1 MPSQLILATY
11 LSLLAV
17 QYLLEQIL
25 LLLNLRQAW
34 ACSRRPPPEALEIMP
49 EAEYRRALEY
59 SRARGWLGLISNTV
73 GTALIL
79 ALILSGALGR
89 LEALIGAIS
98 VAELW
103 RAILLVYAVSL
114 LFGLVS
120 LPGSIYAQFVI
131 EARFGF
137 NRTTPRL
144 FLLDL
149 MKGLALSLAVATPLL
164 ILLFLLVRATP
175 LWWLWAF
182 VGLSA
187 FQLLMVLL
195 YPRLIAPLFNRFTPL
210 PEGPLKDKIEEL
222 ARRLRFRTR
231 GIYLMDASR
240 RSEHGNAY
248 FTGLGRSKR
257 IVLFDTLIRSLTPEQ
272 AAAVL
277 AHEVGHER
285 KRHTIWRLV
294 LSLLASLA
302 GFWLLHWGLSWNPL
316 FQAFGFTAA
325 SLPAAVV
332 LLLYFSEPLAM
343 LLKPLASWGSR
354 RQEHAADRFAFREA
368 GCGEAF
374 VEALIGLSR
383 RNLSNPTPHP
393 WASFYFATHP
403 TVVERIRALRVAH
416 AGADCANSA
425 C

>member
-1 MPSQLILATY
+1 MAPRLILTVY
-11 LSLLAV
+11 LGLLV
-17 QYLLEQIL
+17 LRFLLEQL
-25 LLLNLRQAW
+25 LVALNLRQAR
-34 ACSRRPPPEALEIMP
+34 AHGRRPPPEALEIMP

-59 SRARGWLGLISNTV
+59 SRARGRLVLISNTV
-73 GTALIL
+73 ETGLFL
-79 ALILSGALGR
+79 ALVLSGALGR
-89 LEALIGAIS
+89 LEALIDALS

-114 LFGLVS
+114 VFGLAG

-137 NRTTPRL
+137 NRTTARL

-149 MKGLALSLAVATPLL
+149 VKGLALSLAVATPFL

-175 LWWLWAF
+175 LWWLWSF
-182 VGLSA
+182 LGFSA

-210 PEGPLKDKIEEL
+210 AEGPLKDRIEEL
-222 ARRLRFRTR
+222 AARLRFRTR

-240 RSEHGNAY
+240 RSAHGNAY

-257 IVLFDTLIRSLTPEQ
+257 IVLFDTLIRSLNPEQ

-277 AHEVGHER
+277 AHEVGHE
-285 KRHTIWRLV
+285 KKKHTTWRLG
-294 LSLLASLA
+294 LGLLASLV
-302 GFWLLHWGLSWNPL
+302 GFWLLHLGLRWNPL
-316 FQAFGFTAA
+316 FQAFGFGAA
-325 SLPAAVV
+325 SPQAAVV
-332 LLLYFSEPLAM
+332 LLLYFSGPLTM

-368 GCGEAF
+368 GCGEALI
-374 VEALIGLSR
+374 EALIGLSR
-383 RNLSNPTPHP
+383 QNLSNPTPHP
-393 WASFYFATHP
+393 WASFYFSTHP
-403 TVVERIRALRVAH
+403 TVVERIRALRAH
-416 AGADCANSA
+416 
-425 C
+425 

>member
-1 MPSQLILATY
+1 MAPRLILAIY
-11 LSLLAV
+11 LGLLV
-17 QYLLEQIL
+17 LQFLLEQFL
-25 LLLNLRQAW
+25 LVLNLRHSR
-34 ACSRRPPPEALEIMP
+34 ACSRHLPAEALQIMP

-59 SRARGWLGLISNTV
+59 SRARGRLGLISNTL
-73 GTALIL
+73 GTGLIL

-98 VAELW
+98 AAELW
-103 RAILLVYAVSL
+103 RSVLLVYAVSL
-114 LFGLVS
+114 IFGLAS
-120 LPGSIYAQFVI
+120 LPNSIYAQFVI

-149 MKGLALSLAVATPLL
+149 LKGLALSLAVATPLL

-175 LWWLWAF
+175 LWWLWSFAGF
-182 VGLSA
+182 SG
-187 FQLLMVLL
+187 FQLLTVLL

-210 PEGPLKDKIEEL
+210 AEGPLKDRIEEL
-222 ARRLRFRTR
+222 ANRLRFRTR
-231 GIYLMDASR
+231 GIFLMDASR

-257 IVLFDTLIRSLTPEQ
+257 IVLFDTLIRILTPEQ

-277 AHEVGHER
+277 AHEVGHE
-285 KRHTIWRLV
+285 KKKHTIWRLV
-294 LSLLASLA
+294 LSLVASLV

-316 FQAFGFTAA
+316 FQAFGFAAA

-332 LLLYFSEPLAM
+332 LILYFSEPLGM
-343 LLKPLASWGSR
+343 LLRPLASWGSR

-374 VEALIGLSR
+374 IEALIGLSR
-383 RNLSNPTPHP
+383 QNLSNPTPHP

-403 TVVERIRALRVAH
+403 TVVERIRALR
-416 AGADCANSA
+416 AG
-425 C
+425 

>member
-1 MPSQLILATY
+1 MAPQLILAIY
-11 LSLLAV
+11 LSLLV
-17 QYLLEQIL
+17 LQFLLEQL
-25 LLLNLRQAW
+25 LLALNLRHVR
-34 ACSRRPPPEALEIMP
+34 ACSRRLPPEALEVMP

-59 SRARGWLGLISNTV
+59 SRARGRLGLISNTV
-73 GTALIL
+73 GTGLIL

-89 LEALIGAIS
+89 LEALLNALP

-114 LFGLVS
+114 VFGLAG

-149 MKGLALSLAVATPLL
+149 LKGLALSLALTTPLL

-175 LWWLWAF
+175 LWWLWSFAGF
-182 VGLSA
+182 SA

-210 PEGPLKDKIEEL
+210 AEGPLKDKIEKL
-222 ARRLRFRTR
+222 AKRLRFRTH

-285 KRHTIWRLV
+285 KKHTIWRLG
-294 LSLLASLA
+294 LSLLASLV
-302 GFWLLHWGLSWNPL
+302 GFWLLHLGLRWHPL
-316 FQAFGFTAA
+316 FLAFGFAAA
-325 SLPAAVV
+325 SPPAAVV

-354 RQEHAADRFAFREA
+354 RQEHAADRFAFHEA

-374 VEALIGLSR
+374 VEALVGLSR
-383 RNLSNPTPHP
+383 KNLSNPTPHP

-403 TVVERIRALRVAH
+403 TVVERIRTLR
-416 AGADCANSA
+416 AG
-425 C
+425 